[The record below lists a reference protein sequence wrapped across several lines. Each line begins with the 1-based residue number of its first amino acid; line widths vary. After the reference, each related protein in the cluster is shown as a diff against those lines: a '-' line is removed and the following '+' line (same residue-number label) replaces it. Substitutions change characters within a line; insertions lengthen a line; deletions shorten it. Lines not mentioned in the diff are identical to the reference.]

1 MQKSVLGTIAFNPYA
16 AGSKV
21 YSQVSGA
28 PSIGPNDKAGY
39 VQRDRILAA
48 KKSAIQAKMKAMGK
62 GAFSD
67 PNVLRSLNG

>member
-28 PSIGPNDKAGY
+28 PNIGPSDKAGY
-39 VQRDRILAA
+39 AQRDRIIAA
-48 KKSAIQAKMKAMGK
+48 KKSAVRAKIKAMSTGSF
-62 GAFSD
+62 ADS
-67 PNVLRSLNG
+67 NVLRSLNG

>member
-39 VQRDRILAA
+39 AQRDLALKA
-48 KKSAIQAKMKAMGK
+48 RKSALLAKMKAMGK
-62 GAFSD
+62 GAYAD
-67 PNVLRSLNG
+67 ANVLRSING

>member
-1 MQKSVLGTIAFNPYA
+1 MQSSVLGTLSFNPYA

-39 VQRDRILAA
+39 AQRDMALKAR
-48 KKSAIQAKMKAMGK
+48 KSALLAKMKAMNV
-62 GAFSD
+62 GAYSN
-67 PNVLRSLNG
+67 PNVLRTING

>member
-28 PSIGPNDKAGY
+28 PTIGAVDKTGY
-39 VQRDRILAA
+39 AQRDRTIAA
-48 KKSAIQAKMKAMGK
+48 RKSALAAKMKAMGH
-62 GAFSD
+62 GAFADS
-67 PNVLRSLNG
+67 NVLRSLNG